1 VLNAGDARIRAF
13 RVIPALPEPL
23 APLLELARNFWW
35 TWRPEAADLFRRLD
49 RDLWQTTSHNPVK
62 MLGAIPQEVLDR
74 AAADPG
80 YLHALGEA
88 VATMRGHLAAAPWSR
103 LATGDETATPK
114 RTEEDEQMLVA
125 YFCAEFGLTECFQV
139 YSGGLGCL
147 AGDHLKSA
155 SELTLPL
162 VGVGLLYRNGYFHQY
177 LNADG
182 WQQERYEDLDFAN
195 QPIQRELEN
204 GDGEQLKVRV
214 EIDGRTVHAGIW
226 RADVGRIP
234 LYLLDT
240 NLPENSREDR
250 DITRNLYGGDVETRI
265 RQEIVLG
272 VGGVRALRTLGLA
285 PTVFH
290 MNEGHSAFLALER
303 IAEMRSETGMSF
315 DEARE
320 AAAAQHVFT
329 THTPVPAGIDRF
341 APDLVERHL
350 GHMADRIGLDLDGM
364 LALGR
369 ENVFDRHEFFSMA
382 VLALRTSGRC
392 NAVSR
397 LHGEVSRRMWRGIW
411 PGVPEP
417 EAPITHVTNGVHT
430 RSWLSPN
437 MLRLFDRYLPSGWHT
452 DPTDHSVWRQ
462 VADIPDEELWQAHS
476 RQREELVTWARR
488 RIRGQMEHRG
498 AGHEEIEEAAAALDP
513 TIFTIGFAR
522 RFATYKRATLLLR
535 DLQRLRDL
543 LEDDDRPIQI
553 IIAGKAHPADGPGKE
568 MIREIVKASERGG
581 RFSRLVFLEDYDI
594 DVARLLV
601 RGCDIWLNTPRRG
614 MEASGTSGMKAALNG
629 LVNVSVLD
637 GWWDE
642 GFTGDAGFA
651 IGRGESYDEAE
662 LQDTIESRALYDLL
676 ERQILPEFYDRGV
689 AGVPRKWIQRMK
701 RSIMAAAPAFN
712 TNRMVSEY
720 AEHLYL
726 PAHRSGQA
734 LLDDGGAEARDLAA
748 HIRRYREHWKAIRI
762 ERVTSP
768 IGPRVPIRTSAPV
781 SAEVFLGALTPEEV
795 SVQLYFGEVTSF
807 GDLVHAHSM
816 AMRCTEQLGD
826 GRWRFEGE
834 MVADRSGSMGFSVR
848 VLPNDSRLPTPFVP
862 GLITWDVEQP
872 AGAEQRR
879 EPSAAHAGR
888 GG

>member
-1 VLNAGDARIRAF
+1 VLNAGNARIRAF

-35 TWRPEAADLFRRLD
+35 TWRPEASELFRRLD
-49 RDLWQTTSHNPVK
+49 RDLWRATSHNPVRL
-62 MLGAIPQEVLDR
+62 LGAVSQDVLER
-74 AAADPG
+74 AATDPG

-88 VATMRGHLAAAPWSR
+88 VATMRGHLQAAPWSGYTSSDAGSA
-103 LATGDETATPK
+103 LAPGDE
-114 RTEEDEQMLVA
+114 EMLVA
-125 YFCAEFGLTECFQV
+125 YFCAEFGLTECFQI
-139 YSGGLGCL
+139 YSGGLGVL

-155 SELTLPL
+155 SELCLPL

-182 WQQERYEDLDFAN
+182 WQQERYHDLDFAN
-195 QPIQRELEN
+195 QPIRRELDEQT
-204 GDGEQLKVRV
+204 GEQLKVTV

-226 RADVGRIP
+226 RADVGRVA

-240 NLPENSREDR
+240 NLPENKREDR

-272 VGGVRALRTLGLA
+272 IGGVRALRRLGLN
-285 PTVFH
+285 PSVYH

-303 IAEMRSETGMSF
+303 ISDMREATGASF

-320 AAAAQHVFT
+320 GAASQHIFT

-341 APDLVERHL
+341 SPDLIVKHL
-350 GHMADRIGLDLDGM
+350 GHMPQRLGLDLDGM

-397 LHGEVSRRMWRGIW
+397 LHGEVSRRMWRSIW

-417 EAPITHVTNGVHT
+417 EAPISHVTNGVHT
-430 RSWLSPN
+430 RTWTSPD
-437 MLRLFDRYLPSGWHT
+437 MLRLFDRYLPAAWDS
-452 DPTDHSVWRQ
+452 DPTDQSVWQ
-462 VADIPDEELWQAHS
+462 KVADIPDEELWRAHQ
-476 RQREELVTWARR
+476 RQREGLVTWARA
-488 RIRGQMEHRG
+488 RIRKQMEHRG
-498 AGHEEIEEAAAALDP
+498 AGHEEVEEAAAALDP
-513 TIFTIGFAR
+513 NIFTIGFAR

-535 DLQRLRDL
+535 DLERLQAL
-543 LEDDDRPIQI
+543 LEDDDRPLQVV
-553 IIAGKAHPADGPGKE
+553 IAGKAHPADGPGKE

-581 RFSRLVFLEDYDI
+581 RFSRLVFLENYDM
-594 DVARLLV
+594 DVARRLV

-629 LVNVSVLD
+629 LVNVSILD

-642 GFTGDAGFA
+642 GFTGEAGYA
-651 IGRGESYDEAE
+651 IGRGESYGDAE

-689 AGVPRKWIQRMK
+689 SGLPRKWVQRMK
-701 RSIMAAAPAFN
+701 RSIMACAPAFN
-712 TNRMVSEY
+712 TNRMVCDY
-720 AEHLYL
+720 TDDLYL
-726 PAHRSGQA
+726 KSHRSGRVLAADGWRQA
-734 LLDDGGAEARDLAA
+734 KELAA
-748 HIRRYREHWKAIRI
+748 HVRRYREHWGAVRI
-762 ERVTSP
+762 EAVETP
-768 IGPRVPIRTSAPV
+768 IGPRVPIRTAAPV
-781 SAEVFLGALTPEEV
+781 SAVVRLGELTPEEV
-795 SVQLYFGEVTSF
+795 GVQLYFGEVTSL
-807 GDLVHAHSM
+807 GDMIGAQSI
-816 AMRCTEQLGD
+816 AMRCTERLESGA
-826 GRWRFEGE
+826 WRFEGE

-848 VLPNDSRLPTPFVP
+848 VLPNDSRLPSPFIP
-862 GLITWDVEQP
+862 GLITWDVEPTTHAEEDAPARP
-872 AGAEQRR
+872 AGAGK
-879 EPSAAHAGR
+879 AH
-888 GG
+888 